1 MKKTLFIL
9 LMFFILIS
17 CEKKRSLNDSCESY
31 FSEQKDNFTKE
42 SIFSSSEVMLSDI
55 ENQDLGRLKFISH
68 DLEIIKI
75 PILLNDKFCT
85 DEFSKVIFL
94 YEDESTSGYFIQH
107 PYNCEGNII
116 IENPVIN
123 DFSSKIIKGI
133 RVQGSTNFVDYYL
146 NSESK
151 ELFQKT
157 FKCYMENIDKLKN
170 A

>member
-1 MKKTLFIL
+1 MKKSLFIL
-9 LMFFILIS
+9 LMFSVLIG
-17 CEKKRSLNDSCESY
+17 CKKKHPLNDSCESY
-31 FSEQKDNFTKE
+31 FKEQKDKFIQE
-42 SIFSSSEVMLSDI
+42 SIFSSTEIMLSNI

-75 PILLNDKFCT
+75 PILLNDKLCT

-116 IENPVIN
+116 IENPVIK
-123 DFSSKIIKGI
+123 DFSNKIIKGI

-146 NSESK
+146 NSESI